1 MMNSISAKDIFQ
13 SVLIMLLGAAVT
25 VAILN
30 GSWRDRQIGGEAVTK
45 FASQDISRFKTT
57 EPYVLPIQWGDLGAK
72 IVSVGVIDYEK
83 FVSLYDPASSARN
96 EAERLLAETD
106 IGEVVIS
113 EANANVLLNLLWGLG
128 LGNRNPVLASGPM
141 ADSRYGGIANFAST
155 GGWTLAAGSVM
166 DHYSMHPFAALS
178 PEAQVIVERV
188 AGSIYRPCC
197 NNSTLMPD
205 CNHGMAML
213 GLLELMA
220 AQGASESEMYRAA
233 LAVNTFLFPDQYQT
247 INAYID
253 SREGDTTRPDA
264 KEILGKAYSSGS
276 GYQKIAAMV
285 DSAGRKSSGSC
296 GVWGGRD

>member
-30 GSWRDRQIGGEAVTK
+30 GSWRDRRNDEEAARES
-45 FASQDISRFKTT
+45 ASQEGSQSEIT
-57 EPYVLPIQWGDLGAK
+57 EPYTLPIAWGDLGAK
-72 IVSVGVIDYEK
+72 MVSVGVIDYEK

-128 LGNRNPVLASGPM
+128 LGNRNPLLASGPM
-141 ADSRYGGIANFAST
+141 ADPRYGGVGNFAST
-155 GGWTLAAGSVM
+155 GGWTLSSGSAM
-166 DHYSMHPFAALS
+166 NHYSMHPFVTLS
-178 PEAQVIVERV
+178 PETQIIVER
-188 AGSIYRPCC
+188 AARNIYRPCC
-197 NNSTLMPD
+197 DNSTLMPD

-220 AQGASESEMYRAA
+220 AKGVSESEMYRAA
-233 LAVNTFLFPDQYQT
+233 LAVNTFWFPDQYQT

-296 GVWGGRD
+296 GV